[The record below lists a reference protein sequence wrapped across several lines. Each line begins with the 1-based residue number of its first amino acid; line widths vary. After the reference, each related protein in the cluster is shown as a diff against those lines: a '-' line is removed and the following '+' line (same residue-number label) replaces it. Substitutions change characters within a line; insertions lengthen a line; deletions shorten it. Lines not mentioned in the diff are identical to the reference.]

1 VPPAGRSAAS
11 RRNNKNNN
19 TLHGTRPIFHHA
31 GIPMKTP
38 DDDLRIRLGRI
49 RNRGT
54 RVRPKSF
61 VGQVLKAAHKAGY
74 VGRQTA
80 PSRGRSRPSTLGRGR
95 GIAVARARLFDPSR
109 RVIVKARVVR
119 HRSHRFRAAP
129 LATHVAY
136 LRREGVTRDGEKAH
150 MFDATSD
157 RADEK
162 AFAGRCEGG
171 RHHFRFVVSPEDAGD
186 MTDLKAF
193 ARDLVADM
201 ERDLGSR
208 LDWIGVDHWNTDN
221 PHVHLLIRGKT
232 DDGRDLVISRD
243 YISRG
248 IRARAQE
255 LVTIELGPRSEHEVR
270 SVLEREVDADRWTRL
285 DATIRRQADES
296 GVIDLRLSGTGES
309 HSETRRL
316 MIGRLQRL
324 ERMGLASPA
333 GPAQWVVA
341 AEAEAT
347 LRDLGVRGDII
358 KTMHR
363 AMTEQGIDRALGDYA
378 IHDSHGVPSV
388 IGRVIDKGLHDEL
401 AGETYVVIDGVDGRL
416 HYVRFT
422 DVRAIEHAPPVG
434 AIVEI
439 RHLEGEGR
447 DHPRMVLAMRSDLT
461 IEAQVTASGAT
472 WLDHQLLV
480 RNPATLSEGGFGR
493 EVRQALDARIDY
505 LVGDGLARRQAQRV
519 IFARDLLDTLRRR
532 EINGAAAQIASET
545 GLTYE
550 TFAEGETVGGVYRK
564 RVTLASGRFA
574 MIDGGL
580 GFRLVPWQ
588 PALERHLGRQVSG
601 VADGGGRIAWTFGRK
616 RGLGL

>member
-1 VPPAGRSAAS
+1 VPPVGRSAVR
-11 RRNNKNNN
+11 RRNANNNN
-19 TLHGTRPIFHHA
+19 TLRGSRPIFDHA
-31 GIPMKTP
+31 DIPMKTP

-54 RVRPKSF
+54 RIRPKSF
-61 VGQVLKAAHKAGY
+61 VGEVLKAAHKAGY
-74 VGRQTA
+74 VGRRTTSA
-80 PSRGRSRPSTLGRGR
+80 RARLRPSTFGRGR
-95 GIAVARARLFDPSR
+95 GTAAARARLFDPSR

-119 HRSHRFRAAP
+119 HRSRTFRAAP

-136 LRREGVTRDGEKAH
+136 LRREGVTRDGEKAR

-162 AFAGRCEGG
+162 AFAARCEGD
-171 RHHFRFVVSPEDAGD
+171 RHHFRFVVSPKDAGD

-208 LDWIGVDHWNTDN
+208 LDWIGVNHWNTDN

-232 DDGRDLVISRD
+232 DGGRDLVISRD

-248 IRARAQE
+248 VRARAEE

-270 SVLEREVDADRWTRL
+270 HALEREIDADRWTRL
-285 DATIRRQADES
+285 DATIRRQADDN
-296 GVIDLRLSGTGES
+296 GVIDLRLGGSGES

-333 GPAQWVVA
+333 GPAQWAVA

-363 AMTEQGIDRALGDYA
+363 AMTKQGIDRALGDYA
-378 IHDSHGVPSV
+378 IHDPHGVPPV
-388 IGRVIDKGLHDEL
+388 IGRVMDKGLHDEL
-401 AGETYVVIDGVDGRL
+401 AGEAYVVIDCVDGRL
-416 HYVRFT
+416 HYVRFA

-434 AIVEI
+434 GIVEI

-447 DHPRMVLAMRSDLT
+447 DRPPIVLAMRSDLT
-461 IEAQVTASGAT
+461 LEAQVTASGAT

-480 RNPATLSEGGFGR
+480 RNPATSSDGGFGR
-493 EVRQALDARIDY
+493 EVRQALDARIDH
-505 LVGDGLARRQAQRV
+505 LVGEGLAGRRAQRV
-519 IFARDLLDTLRRR
+519 IFARDLLATLRRR
-532 EINGAAAQIASET
+532 ELNDAGTRIAAET
-545 GLTYE
+545 GLAYQS
-550 TFAEGETVGGVYRK
+550 FAEGESVMGVYRS

-574 MIDGGL
+574 MIDDGL

-601 VADGGGRIAWTFGRK
+601 VADGGGRIAWSFGRR